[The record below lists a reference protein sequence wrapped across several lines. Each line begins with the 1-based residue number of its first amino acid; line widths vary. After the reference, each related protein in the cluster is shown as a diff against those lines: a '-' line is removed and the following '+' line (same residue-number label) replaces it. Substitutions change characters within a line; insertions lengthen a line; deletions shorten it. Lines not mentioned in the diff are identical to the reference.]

1 MEAFLNRLSNI
12 ELSTMHIVSIVIF
25 FLYILVSGIG
35 LAVTFAAGRGYLD
48 LAKGLRRI
56 LERQDSS
63 GQLEDIEELSTE
75 IRKYYDSYAKL
86 NPAVNQRYSGIISW
100 MDDILLQT
108 NMFTDSTRGRKK
120 KFGVWFDEYYDTLI
134 LVREYY
140 ENNNP
145 FYRCTSSQSQILEDI
160 SGLRQEENTAH
171 VELLLK
177 KTEAEFLRLN
187 QEGKKNERS
196 NYISIAIG
204 VAGILVS
211 VLLTVLQM
219 FG

>member
-1 MEAFLNRLSNI
+1 MDTLLNI
-12 ELSTMHIVSIVIF
+12 IGTMELSTMHIVSIVIF

-35 LAVTFAAGRGYLD
+35 FAVTFAAGRGYLD

-56 LERQDSS
+56 LERQEAG
-63 GQLEDIEELSTE
+63 GQLEDIEELTAE
-75 IRKYYDSYAKL
+75 IRKYYDTYAKL
-86 NPAVNQRYSGIISW
+86 NPTVNQRYSGIISW
-100 MDDILLQT
+100 LDDILLQT
-108 NMFTDSTRGRKK
+108 NMFTRSTRGKRK

-134 LVREYY
+134 LVRAYCERSD
-140 ENNNP
+140 P
-145 FYRCTSSQSQILEDI
+145 FYRCTSSQSQILEDLA
-160 SGLRQEENTAH
+160 GLRTEANGSH
-171 VELLLK
+171 VDILLK
-177 KTEAEFLRLN
+177 KAEEEFLRLN
-187 QEGKKNERS
+187 SEGKKNERT

>member
-1 MEAFLNRLSNI
+1 MNGILEGFCNMELNTLQ
-12 ELSTMHIVSIVIF
+12 MVSIVIF
-25 FLYILVSGIG
+25 FLYLLMSGIG
-35 LAVTFAAGRGYLD
+35 FVIMFAAGRGYLD

-56 LERQDSS
+56 LERQERN
-63 GQLEDIEELSTE
+63 GQLGDIAELSEE

-108 NMFTDSTRGRKK
+108 NMFTNSTRGRKK
-120 KFGVWFDEYYDTLI
+120 KFGIWFDEYYDTLL
-134 LVREYY
+134 LVQQLFEQQY
-140 ENNNP
+140 P

-160 SGLRQEENTAH
+160 AGMKREENGQLVDA
-171 VELLLK
+171 LLK
-177 KTEAEFLRLN
+177 KTEVEFLRLN
-187 QEGKKNERS
+187 SEGRKNERS

-204 VAGILVS
+204 IAGILVS

>member
-1 MEAFLNRLSNI
+1 MDAFLNRFSMM
-12 ELSTMHIVSIVIF
+12 ELNTMQIICIVIF
-25 FLYILVSGIG
+25 FLYILISGIG
-35 LAVTFAAGRGYLD
+35 FVIIFAAGRGYLD

-56 LERQDSS
+56 LERQEAG
-63 GQLEDIEELSTE
+63 GQLDDIEELSQE
-75 IRKYYDSYAKL
+75 IRKYFDSYAKL

-100 MDDILLQT
+100 LDDILLQT
-108 NMFTDSTRGRKK
+108 NMFTDNTRGRKK

-134 LVREYY
+134 LVRAYY
-140 ENNNP
+140 ERNNP
-145 FYRCTSSQSQILEDI
+145 FYRCTSSQAQILEDV
-160 SGLRQEENTAH
+160 SGLRTDENDAH
-171 VELLLK
+171 VNVLLK
-177 KTEAEFLRLN
+177 KAEAEFLRLN
-187 QEGKKNERS
+187 NEGKKNERS

>member
-1 MEAFLNRLSNI
+1 MDQFMKWVSML
-12 ELSTMHIVSIVIF
+12 ELSTMHIVCIVIF
-25 FLYILVSGIG
+25 FLYILSSGIG
-35 LAVTFAAGRGYLD
+35 FAVTFVAGRGYLD

-56 LERQDSS
+56 LERQEAN
-63 GQLEDIEELSTE
+63 GQMEHTEELARE

-108 NMFTDSTRGRKK
+108 NMFSDKTRNRKK
-120 KFGVWFDEYYDTLI
+120 RFGIWFHEYYDTLL
-134 LVREYY
+134 LVQQIYERE
-140 ENNNP
+140 NP
-145 FYRCTSSQSQILEDI
+145 FYRCTSSQSQLLEDI
-160 SGLRQEENTAH
+160 AGLKNESNGSH
-171 VELLLK
+171 VDALLK
-177 KTEAEFLRLN
+177 KTEDEFIRLN
-187 QEGKKNERS
+187 NEGKKNERS

>member
-1 MEAFLNRLSNI
+1 MDAFLNRFSMM
-12 ELSTMHIVSIVIF
+12 ELNTMQIICIVIF
-25 FLYILVSGIG
+25 FLYILISGIG
-35 LAVTFAAGRGYLD
+35 FVIIFAAGRGYLD

-56 LERQDSS
+56 LERQEAG
-63 GQLEDIEELSTE
+63 GQLDDIEELSQE
-75 IRKYYDSYAKL
+75 IRKYFDSYAKL

-100 MDDILLQT
+100 LDDILLQT
-108 NMFTDSTRGRKK
+108 NMFTDNTRGRKK

-134 LVREYY
+134 LVRAYY
-140 ENNNP
+140 ERNNP
-145 FYRCTSSQSQILEDI
+145 FYRCTSSQAQILEDV
-160 SGLRQEENTAH
+160 SGLRTDENDAH
-171 VELLLK
+171 VNVLLK
-177 KTEAEFLRLN
+177 KAETEFLRLN
-187 QEGKKNERS
+187 NEGKKNERS

>member
-1 MEAFLNRLSNI
+1 MKWVSML
-12 ELSTMHIVSIVIF
+12 ELSTMHIVCIVIF
-25 FLYILVSGIG
+25 FLYILSSGIG
-35 LAVTFAAGRGYLD
+35 FAVTFVAGRGYLD

-56 LERQDSS
+56 LERQEAN
-63 GQLEDIEELSTE
+63 GQMEHTEELARE

-108 NMFTDSTRGRKK
+108 NMFSDKTRNRKK
-120 KFGVWFDEYYDTLI
+120 RFGIWFHEYYDTLL
-134 LVREYY
+134 LVQQIYERE
-140 ENNNP
+140 NP
-145 FYRCTSSQSQILEDI
+145 FYRCTSSQSQLLEDI
-160 SGLRQEENTAH
+160 AGLKNESNGSH
-171 VELLLK
+171 VDALLK
-177 KTEAEFLRLN
+177 KTEDEFIRLN
-187 QEGKKNERS
+187 NEGKKNERS

>member
-1 MEAFLNRLSNI
+1 MDAVLLWFENM
-12 ELSTMHIVSIVIF
+12 ELSTIHIVSIVIF
-25 FLYILVSGIG
+25 FLYILVSGIAFM
-35 LAVTFAAGRGYLD
+35 LTFAAGRGYLD

-56 LERQDSS
+56 LERQEQS
-63 GQLEDIEELSTE
+63 GQLEDIPELSEE

-108 NMFTDSTRGRKK
+108 NMFTDSTRGKKK
-120 KFGVWFDEYYDTLI
+120 KFGIWFDEYYDTLL
-134 LVREYY
+134 LVQQRFEQQY
-140 ENNNP
+140 P
-145 FYRCTSSQSQILEDI
+145 FYRCTSSQAQILEDVAGMKTDGNAQLI
-160 SGLRQEENTAH
+160 DT
-171 VELLLK
+171 LLK

-187 QEGKKNERS
+187 SEGKKNERS

>member
-1 MEAFLNRLSNI
+1 MEGIWNWISSM

-35 LAVTFAAGRGYLD
+35 FAVTFAAGRGYID

-56 LERQDSS
+56 LERQEAG
-63 GQLEDIEELSTE
+63 GQLEDIEELSRE
-75 IRKYYDSYAKL
+75 ISKYYDSYAKL
-86 NPAVNQRYSGIISW
+86 NPTVNQRYSGIISW

-134 LVREYY
+134 LIRAYFET
-140 ENNNP
+140 NNP
-145 FYRCTSSQSQILEDI
+145 FYRCTSSQAQILEDV
-160 SGLRQEENTAH
+160 SSLRTEENAAH
-171 VELLLK
+171 VEGLLK

-187 QEGKKNERS
+187 SEGKKNERA
-196 NYISIAIG
+196 NYVSIAIG
-204 VAGILVS
+204 IAGILVS

>member
-1 MEAFLNRLSNI
+1 MDGILQWIKGI
-12 ELSTMHIVSIVIF
+12 ELTTTHVVGIVIF
-25 FLYILVSGIG
+25 VIYLLGSVVGFIM
-35 LAVTFAAGRGYLD
+35 TFAAGRGYLD

-56 LERQDSS
+56 LERQDQN
-63 GQLEDIEELSTE
+63 GQMGDIEELSTE
-75 IRKYYDSYAKL
+75 IRKYYESYAKL

-100 MDDILLQT
+100 MDDVLLQT
-108 NMFTDSTRGRKK
+108 NMFTGTTRGRKK
-120 KFGVWFDEYYDTLI
+120 KFGVWFDEYYDDLI
-134 LVREYY
+134 LVRAYY
-140 ENNNP
+140 ERTNP
-145 FYRCTSSQSQILEDI
+145 FYRCTSSQAQILEDV
-160 SGLRQEENTAH
+160 SGLRTEENGAH
-171 VELLLK
+171 VDGLLK

-187 QEGKKNERS
+187 TEGRKNERS